1 MFGAWLV
8 FIVCISGKE
17 KTHPGRATSMGFDRK
32 SSPVPRSCLG
42 LLSLHL
48 QNAWQ
53 VLAHGLGA
61 AGPGPGGGLRKG
73 RGGS

>member
-1 MFGAWLV
+1 
-8 FIVCISGKE
+8 
-17 KTHPGRATSMGFDRK
+17 MGFDRK
-32 SSPVPRSCLG
+32 SSPVPPSCLG

-61 AGPGPGGGLRKG
+61 AGPGPGGG
-73 RGGS
+73 